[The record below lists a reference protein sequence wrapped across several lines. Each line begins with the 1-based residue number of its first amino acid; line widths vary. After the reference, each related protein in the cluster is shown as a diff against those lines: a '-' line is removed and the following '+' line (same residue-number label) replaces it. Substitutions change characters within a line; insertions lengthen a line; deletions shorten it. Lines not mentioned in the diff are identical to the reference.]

1 MPDLLLASTADFD
14 EYLKEANKRS
24 EHLSP
29 RRMKEDK
36 EAFNLDSIDVR
47 FLCFFCQDTMI
58 SGSTAILFNLIYHFI
73 GYRALEDSI
82 SLLSHTGMKLC
93 FRIV

>member
-47 FLCFFCQDTMI
+47 F
-58 SGSTAILFNLIYHFI
+58 
-73 GYRALEDSI
+73 
-82 SLLSHTGMKLC
+82 
-93 FRIV
+93 